1 MTPYTVH
8 YIAQRIRHERGL
20 LAAEEK
26 WIQSP
31 TFSVEE
37 ALKAIAYRR
46 KILDA
51 YERSLGSLVID
62 EK

>member
-1 MTPYTVH
+1 MTPPTIH
-8 YIAQRIRHERGL
+8 FIAQCIRQERGL

-26 WIQSP
+26 WTQSP
-31 TFSVEE
+31 TFCREE

-51 YERSLGSLVID
+51 YERSLGSLVV
-62 EK
+62 E